1 MPAEH
6 KGTAK
11 PPAMHPFVLV
21 CSCHALRMVLACNVV
36 CLWLFFFSRAFGED
50 VNASQGWLSMDS
62 CGKERWLS
70 LPTALIQT

>member
-36 CLWLFFFSRAFGED
+36 CLWLFFFH
-50 VNASQGWLSMDS
+50 
-62 CGKERWLS
+62 ERLVRMSTRHWAGCPWIHVGRRDGCHCQQL
-70 LPTALIQT
+70 